1 MRISQRVK
9 EIHNESFHVYV
20 GVLRKRVI
28 FDDCEIN
35 FRAVDIRFDIVKK
48 IFIQLALVNGLEK
61 DENKS
66 F

>member
-1 MRISQRVK
+1 MSL
-9 EIHNESFHVYV
+9 FHVYV

-35 FRAVDIRFDIVKK
+35 FRAVDVRFDIVKK